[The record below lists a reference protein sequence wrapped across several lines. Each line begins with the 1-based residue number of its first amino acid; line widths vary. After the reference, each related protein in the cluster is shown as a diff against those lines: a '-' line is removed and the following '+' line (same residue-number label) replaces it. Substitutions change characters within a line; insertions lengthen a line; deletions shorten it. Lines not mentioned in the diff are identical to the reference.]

1 MKQFKIYVV
10 IILLIVSVVP
20 SVALAVWWNPLTWTL
35 PNGWWNPLTWL
46 NNWLRM
52 ETKNDQ
58 ETPPV
63 YNNNEII
70 TNNTGGTTTVYG
82 IEMQNKCFAE
92 FQDFIK
98 TYGED
103 YSKCLVSFDFN
114 QDYCGGFDPDTQA
127 LSDENVIVIL
137 DSSGSMA
144 EKIGS
149 EVKIDV
155 AKKAVSDFLTKMP
168 KSVNTGLIVYG
179 HKGSNSLAD
188 KDLSCKGIEEVVKLG
203 KNNNSN
209 IIAAIN
215 SFNPKG
221 WTPIAGS
228 LDFAKNI
235 FMNKGKNDKNYLILV
250 SDGVESCDGDP
261 LSAAQ
266 DIKSKIPDIKLSV
279 IGFATD
285 KDTQNFLKRIATL
298 GGGSYLTADNSSG
311 IAKAFNDQ
319 LLLIKKDCIN
329 VTIFE
334 LALRYKSNNLN
345 NLDCWLA
352 AYKKESDNFTTNLEL
367 KSPHPDCNLEV
378 SQALFTRQMEFWYK
392 KQDLEQK
399 SYTIYT
405 ETESDLNSQLQ
416 VLNNLKN

>member
-1 MKQFKIYVV
+1 MKSFKAY
-10 IILLIVSVVP
+10 IIISLLAVLIVP
-20 SVALAVWWNPLTWTL
+20 SVALAVWWNPLTWF
-35 PNGWWNPLTWL
+35 
-46 NNWLRM
+46 NNWGLG
-52 ETKNDQ
+52 EIKNEQ
-58 ETPPV
+58 KALPA
-63 YNNNEII
+63 NNTTGIT
-70 TNNTGGTTTVYG
+70 TNNTGGTTTAYG
-82 IEMQNKCFAE
+82 AEMQNICFTK

-98 TYGED
+98 TYGAD
-103 YSKCLVSFDFN
+103 YSKCLVNFDFN
-114 QDYCGGFDPDTQA
+114 QEYCGGFDPDTQA

-168 KSVNTGLIVYG
+168 PSVNTGLIVYG
-179 HKGSNSLAD
+179 HKGSNSTAD

-203 KNNNSN
+203 KNNSNN
-209 IIAAIN
+209 IIAAMN
-215 SFNPKG
+215 SFNSKG

-235 FMNKGKNDKNYLILV
+235 FENKGKNDKDYLILV

-285 KDTQNFLKRIATL
+285 NKTQDFLKRIAAL
-298 GGGSYLTADNSSG
+298 GGGSYLTADNSSD

-329 VTIFE
+329 VTLFE
-334 LALRYKSNNLN
+334 LYSKYKTNYFNNLN
-345 NLDCWLA
+345 CWLA
-352 AYKKESDNFTTNLEL
+352 AYKKESDNFTVNVMQKSTNIE
-367 KSPHPDCNLEV
+367 CNLEMSKV
-378 SQALFTRQMEFWYK
+378 LLARQIEFWYK
-392 KQDLEQK
+392 KQDLEEKNYAIYQK
-399 SYTIYT
+399 
-405 ETESDLNSQLQ
+405 TESDFNNQLQ